1 MLKFI
6 TQRPLW
12 INIVAGFVLAII
24 IFSLFILSLNWI
36 THHGRSKTVPSV
48 VGKTYDE
55 AKSLLVKSGFEVQIQ
70 DSIYIDTAKPKE
82 VLKQFPESDAVVKV
96 NRQVFLTINRSVPPM
111 VEMPNLVGYSIRS
124 AEVTLGNLN
133 IRIGDTIYKPDFA
146 KNSVLEQLYNGKVI
160 EPGTKLQM
168 GSSVTLVLGTGVG
181 ETEFSV
187 PNLIGMT
194 YSDAKVLLESN
205 GLNFFSVIPD
215 ADVKDT
221 TNAYIYWQN
230 PSRFDAFRNIQR
242 IRIGQT
248 MDIKLGVNKPAVADS
263 SNHLPK

>member
-12 INIVAGFVLAII
+12 INIVAGLVLAVI
-24 IFSLFILSLNWI
+24 IFTVFILSLNWI

-48 VGKTYDE
+48 IGKTYSD
-55 AKSLLVKSGFEVQIQ
+55 AKSLLQNAGFEVELQ
-70 DSIYIDTAKPKE
+70 DSIYVDTAKPME

-111 VEMPNLVGYSIRS
+111 VEMPNLVGYSFRS
-124 AEVTLGNLN
+124 AEMVLKNMNL
-133 IRIGDTIYKPDFA
+133 RVGDTLYKPDFA
-146 KNSVLEQLYNGKVI
+146 KNSVLQQLYSGKPI
-160 EPGTKLQM
+160 DPGTKLQM

-187 PNLIGMT
+187 PNLVGMS
-194 YSDAKVLLESN
+194 YSDARMLLESN
-205 GLNFFSVIPD
+205 GLSFFSVIPD

-221 TNAYIYWQN
+221 ANAFIYWQD
-230 PSRFDAFRNIQR
+230 PSRFDALKNIQR

-248 MDIKLGVNKPAVADS
+248 IDVKLGLNKPAVADS